1 MILRVICEKP
11 SCGYDI
17 IREIETISNGKQQ
30 VKTGTM
36 YTTLRRMEQEKLLA
50 SKWEKNKEG
59 PDKRIYRITGKGKM
73 FLKKWLE
80 MVMERRKMM
89 DKLAKF
95 YKGQFGG
102 EDNES

>member
-11 SCGYDI
+11 SYGYGV

-36 YTTLRRMEQEKLLA
+36 YTTLRRMEREKLLK
-50 SKWEKNKEG
+50 SEWEKNKEG
-59 PDKRIYRITGKGKM
+59 PDKRIYRITNKGKT

-80 MVMERRKMM
+80 MAMERRKMM

-102 EDNES
+102 RGNGS